1 MLGKTVNDK
10 EGARIVLFPAA
21 AGEDTA
27 VAELENDGFAIGL
40 FVQLRRKRPHARVL
54 VGEREPRLPLVRRNK
69 VEALELEDITP
80 AAGDLTVGNAEDTG
94 GNGAGHHRDGAPV
107 EDAVPKITEHDRFCL
122 HLLNLSGELL
132 RLPVGYAAV
141 VERVHLQQAA

>member
-1 MLGKTVNDK
+1 MLGEAVNDK

-21 AGEDTA
+21 AGEDTP

-80 AAGDLTVGNAEDTG
+80 AAGDLTVGNPEEAG
-94 GNGAGHHRDGAPV
+94 GERRRDHR
-107 EDAVPKITEHDRFCL
+107 
-122 HLLNLSGELL
+122 
-132 RLPVGYAAV
+132 
-141 VERVHLQQAA
+141 